1 MSPEHTDKNRL
12 YVKRPIGSF
21 LPDYPLTNE
30 RVIEAIHEGEKDYQ
44 FKKEKITQDQLKD
57 WTADLMQGHI
67 PEGYETAEEFE
78 AFILV
83 IIDEEK
89 KSS

>member
-1 MSPEHTDKNRL
+1 MSPEHTDKDRL

-21 LPDYPLTNE
+21 PLYPLTNE
-30 RVIEAIHEGEKDYQ
+30 RVIAAIHEGEKDYL

-57 WTADLMQGHI
+57 WTADLMHGHI